1 MVTSDKWSAI
11 PSVLSVPPLRYDRDS
26 KPAANLEEP
35 KTRTNVVR
43 RRALA
48 VATNPLFVFA
58 VLALVVLVVL
68 FAIQDRPSRVQ
79 FRPSSVDWANWT
91 QYYPPTSVKA
101 LPTGTPRDLPKIQF
115 DFPAY
120 RPDSV
125 SRQRQQAVKDVFVRA
140 WDSYKEN
147 AWYYDELLPVSGGWR
162 NTLGGWGVTM
172 IDALDTLYIMG
183 LQDEFNFAAQTIA
196 QLDWANT
203 TYRDINVFETTIRHL
218 GGLLSA
224 YDLSGETA
232 LLQKAEELGNMLY
245 LAFDTPNRLPPFL
258 LDFVDARNGTQVA
271 GDLDPGAGPGS
282 LSLEFTRLA
291 QLTGQDKFFD
301 AIDRVTAFLARSQ
314 NQSDIPGL
322 WPMLI
327 DFHNEDVTVAHA
339 FTLGAN
345 SDSLYEYLPK
355 MHILLG
361 GLDPTYETLYRAAM
375 DAAIQHLLF
384 KPMLPTD
391 GDMLFAGDASADTG
405 TVTSVPTGQHLACF
419 AGGMFAL
426 GGKVFADPSHLVA
439 GDRLARSCAWAY
451 AQFPTGVMPEKFGMI
466 ACANLTGPCWWDAAL
481 WGREGNPGL
490 PRGFA
495 DAQDPRYLLR
505 PEAIESVF
513 LLYRMTGAEDLRE
526 VAWTMFQAVVNAT
539 ETGFANSAIANVT
552 VVGETEK
559 LDTMD
564 VGSALFSCRCVWSMS
579 SLSITLSF
587 FLTFFLTF
595 FFLI

>member
-1 MVTSDKWSAI
+1 MVRNT
-11 PSVLSVPPLRYDRDS
+11 L
-26 KPAANLEEP
+26 
-35 KTRTNVVR
+35 
-43 RRALA
+43 
-48 VATNPLFVFA
+48 
-58 VLALVVLVVL
+58 
-68 FAIQDRPSRVQ
+68 Q

-115 DFPAY
+115 DFPLY
-120 RPDSV
+120 RPDPV
-125 SRQRQQAVKDVFVRA
+125 TRARQQAVKDAFVRG
-140 WDSYKEN
+140 WNSYKAN
-147 AWYYDELLPVSGGWR
+147 AWEYDELLPVSGGWR

-183 LQDEFNFAAQTIA
+183 LQDEFNLAAETIA

-245 LAFDTPNRLPPFL
+245 LAFDTPNHLPPFL
-258 LDFVDARNGTQVA
+258 LDFTDARNGAQVA

-291 QLTGQDKFFD
+291 QVTGQDKFYD
-301 AIDRVTAFLARSQ
+301 AVDRVTAFLARAQ

-327 DFHNEDVTVAHA
+327 DFRNEDVTVDHT

-345 SDSLYEYLPK
+345 SDSLYEYFPK

-361 GLDPTYETLYRAAM
+361 GLDPTYETLYRASM
-375 DAAIQHLLF
+375 NAAIEHLLF

-391 GDMLFAGDASADTG
+391 GDMLFAGDASADTE
-405 TVTSVPTGQHLACF
+405 TVASVPTGQHLACF

-426 GGKVFADPSHLVA
+426 GGKLFDNTTHLSI

-451 AQFPTGVMPEKFGMI
+451 SEFSTGVMPEKFGMI
-466 ACANLTGPCWWDAAL
+466 PCANLTGPCWWDAAL
-481 WGREGNPGL
+481 WNRNGDLSLPPG
-490 PRGFA
+490 FTN
-495 DAQDPRYLLR
+495 AQDPRYLLR
-505 PEAIESVF
+505 PEAIESLF
-513 LLYRMTGAEDLRE
+513 LLYRMTGAEDLRDI
-526 VAWTMFQAVVNAT
+526 AWTMFQSIVNAT

-552 VVGETEK
+552 VKGETEK

-564 VGSALFSCRCVWSMS
+564 SFWLSETLKYFYLIFSPPFII
-579 SLSITLSF
+579 SLDDFVFNTEAHPF
-587 FLTFFLTF
+587 RRPK
-595 FFLI
+595 